1 MSKDYKTGFSVPLY
15 RGPFQNNGASPWFAR
30 VGFGTS
36 AQSLKIC
43 FDTGSD
49 FNWVTSSLCVS
60 DTCHHYGGE
69 QFNFQASNTFRWLS
83 QEPQSVSFGP
93 WGTMEVE
100 AGQDIVR
107 LQPLSPASEIDLIS
121 DLYLAQSYSSRHFAE
136 LDWDGGIGLPS
147 VVPHSAEVGDSTE
160 QAASFH
166 FFESLIQQ
174 GKVNPDSP
182 FVGFL
187 TDIPERQGRLEFGLL
202 NQAYR
207 DSREY
212 LFLPWQEYQANYLW
226 TTPLLSLSM
235 GGKHLLEAK
244 DGFFFALDSG
254 SSQFK
259 GDENLMN
266 SLLLL
271 AMDKETLSIQIG
283 ETDKGEAGEIT
294 VDSTLYDVLIEEG
307 QYKGQV
313 ISQFDPMEGADDIA
327 LVGSIIMDHLYTL
340 YQYKAELVDKVW
352 QLKPL
357 GVWVFNKPDGPK
369 IITSR
374 QSKRASLF
382 DA

>member
-1 MSKDYKTGFSVPLY
+1 MFKDKKIGFSVPLF

-30 VGFGTS
+30 VGLGTP
-36 AQSLKIC
+36 AQPLKMC

-49 FNWVTSSLCVS
+49 FNWVTSSLCGS

-69 QFNFQASNTFRWLS
+69 QFNLNASRTFEWLS
-83 QEPQSVSFGP
+83 QQSQAVSFGP
-93 WGTMEVE
+93 WGTMEAE
-100 AGQDIVR
+100 TGQDVVR
-107 LQPLSPASEIDLIS
+107 LQALSSGAEIDLMT
-121 DLYLAQSYSSRHFAE
+121 DLYLAQSYDGRHFAE

-147 VVPHSAEVGDSTE
+147 LSTSSTKPSTE
-160 QAASFH
+160 QVASFH
-166 FFESLIQQ
+166 FFEDLIQQ
-174 GKVNPDSP
+174 GKVDPHSP

-187 TDIPERQGRLEFGLL
+187 TDTSEQLGRLEFGLL

-235 GGKHLLEAK
+235 GGKHLLDAN

-266 SLLLL
+266 SLLSL
-271 AMDKETLSIQIG
+271 AMNKATLSIQIG
-283 ETDKGEAGEIT
+283 TTDTGMPGEIT
-294 VDSTLYDVLIEEG
+294 VDATLYDVLIEAG
-307 QYKGQV
+307 QDKGQV
-313 ISQFDPMEGADDIA
+313 ISQFEPMEGADDIA

-340 YQYKAELVDKVW
+340 YQYKAEWVDQVW
-352 QLKPL
+352 TLKPL
-357 GVWVFNKPDGPK
+357 GMWIFNKPDGPK

-374 QSKRASLF
+374 QRNRASLF
-382 DA
+382 DT